1 MRAHL
6 DRGKDPKQI
15 LQHEHEAR
23 SISVADAVELY
34 IQRHCKQNQ
43 RSWKETQRVLSNDL
57 VRHHG
62 GMALL
67 DIEQKHL
74 VQLLDK
80 VTDRGSPYAAN
91 ALHRQMR
98 AFFNWCEGRSMVEIT
113 PMRKIK
119 TPHRIVQRHRVL
131 SLDEISA
138 LYGAGHQLPY
148 PWGPWLVL
156 LILTGQRKRSV
167 ATLRWADIDP
177 ALETWTIPSESAKN
191 AKPLE
196 VPLPTQATQL
206 LRSLP
211 RHSVWVLS
219 SKSEKP
225 IYSNGGKSKRMF
237 DESSAVSDWRIHDIR
252 RSVATHLSAEGVDR
266 LTIERILGHTDPSV
280 TAIYERY
287 DRLKERRN
295 ALQLWA
301 NKVERAASAIRS
313 DPPGRKC
320 L

>member
-1 MRAHL
+1 
-6 DRGKDPKQI
+6 
-15 LQHEHEAR
+15 
-23 SISVADAVELY
+23 
-34 IQRHCKQNQ
+34 
-43 RSWKETQRVLSNDL
+43 
-57 VRHHG
+57 
-62 GMALL
+62 
-67 DIEQKHL
+67 
-74 VQLLDK
+74 
-80 VTDRGSPYAAN
+80 
-91 ALHRQMR
+91 
-98 AFFNWCEGRSMVEIT
+98 MVEIT

-177 ALETWTIPSESAKN
+177 ALETWTI
-191 AKPLE
+191 
-196 VPLPTQATQL
+196 QL